1 MTQNAPVTT
10 SASTDSFNGPV
21 GPVAP
26 IAHAPKERLWTR
38 SYVQICLANFL
49 MCFAFY
55 TLVPT
60 LPFYLSEVFGA
71 GRTTIG
77 IILSCYTIAVLC
89 VRPFAGWIA
98 DTFARKPLY
107 VVAYFLFISFFVGYL
122 AAGTLLIFGLLRV
135 MHGLLFGMVTTTG
148 NTLVIDIMPS
158 SRRGEGLGYYGV
170 MNNLAMS
177 IGPMVGLF
185 ISSSGNYNL
194 IFYAA
199 LASGAIGLLFASS
212 VRAPRVVPKT
222 GNRGASL
229 DRFILRKGIPAALAM
244 LPMAIPWGMTM
255 TFIAM
260 HAREIGLTANTG
272 YFFTVMAAGLII
284 SRIGSGKRVDR
295 GEITQ
300 VIFQGMTIVFAG
312 IVCEAF
318 LGIAAG
324 YSLTAGYALYFA
336 AAFLIGFGYG
346 TIFPASNTLFVNL
359 APNDRRATANAT
371 YLTGWDVGIGAGMFF
386 GGRIAERWG
395 LSTIYWVDIAVVA
408 VAVVWFATFVI
419 PHFHRNKLR

>member
-1 MTQNAPVTT
+1 MKHNPHAT
-10 SASTDSFNGPV
+10 
-21 GPVAP
+21 
-26 IAHAPKERLWTR
+26 IEAPKERLWTR
-38 SYVQICLANFL
+38 SYVMICIANFL

-60 LPFYLSEVFGA
+60 LPFYLEEVFGA

-77 IILSCYTIAVLC
+77 IILSCYTVAVLC

-107 VVAYFLFISFFVGYL
+107 IAAYFLFISFFVGYL
-122 AAGTLLIFGLLRV
+122 AAGTLLVFGLLRV
-135 MHGLLFGMVTTTG
+135 AHGLMFGMVTTTG

-177 IGPMVGLF
+177 IGPMIGLF
-185 ISSSGNYNL
+185 VAHAHNYNA
-194 IFYAA
+194 IFYCA
-199 LASGAIGLLFASS
+199 LVSGGLGLVFASS

-229 DRFILRKGIPAALAM
+229 DRFILKKGLPACGAM

-260 HAREIGLTANTG
+260 HAEEVGLTANTG
-272 YFFTVMAAGLII
+272 YFFTVMAVGLII
-284 SRIGSGKRVDR
+284 SRIGSGRRVDR
-295 GEITQ
+295 GQITQ
-300 VIFQGMTIVFAG
+300 VILQGMLIVFVG

-318 LGIAAG
+318 LASAAARHIH
-324 YSLTAGYALYFA
+324 AGYALYFA
-336 AAFLIGFGYG
+336 AAFFIGFGYG

-371 YLTGWDVGIGAGMFF
+371 YLTGWDVGIGLGMFF

-395 LSTIYWVDIAVVA
+395 LGTIYQVNIAIA
-408 VAVVWFATFVI
+408 ALAIVWFAFYVT
-419 PHFHRNKLR
+419 PHFRRNRLR

>member
-1 MTQNAPVTT
+1 
-10 SASTDSFNGPV
+10 
-21 GPVAP
+21 
-26 IAHAPKERLWTR
+26 
-38 SYVQICLANFL
+38 

-60 LPFYLSEVFGA
+60 LPFYLQEVFGA
-71 GRTTIG
+71 GKTTIG
-77 IILSCYTIAVLC
+77 IILSIYTVAVLC

-107 VVAYFLFISFFVGYL
+107 IAAYFLFISFFVGYL

-135 MHGLLFGMVTTTG
+135 MHGIAFGMVTTTG

-177 IGPMVGLF
+177 VGPMIGLF
-185 ISSSGNYNL
+185 ISHSGSYNT
-194 IFYAA
+194 IFYTA
-199 LASGAIGLLFASS
+199 LASGGLGLLFASG
-212 VRAPRVVPKT
+212 VKAPRVIPKT
-222 GNRGASL
+222 SNKGVSL
-229 DRFILRKGIPAALAM
+229 DRFILRKGLPACGAM

-260 HAREIGLTANTG
+260 HAGEIGLTANTG
-272 YFFTVMAAGLII
+272 YFFTVMAVGLII

-295 GEITQ
+295 GQITQ
-300 VIFQGMTIVFAG
+300 VILQGMLIVFVG
-312 IVCEAF
+312 ILCEAF
-318 LGIAAG
+318 LAIAA
-324 YSLTAGYALYFA
+324 THHITMGYAVYFA
-336 AAFLIGFGYG
+336 AAFFIGFGYG

-371 YLTGWDVGIGAGMFF
+371 YLTGWDVGIGLGMFF
-386 GGRIAERWG
+386 GGRIAQRWG
-395 LSTIYWVDIAVVA
+395 LGAIYWVDIALA
-408 VAVVWFATFVI
+408 IFAILWFALYVT
-419 PHFHRNKLR
+419 PHFHRNRLR

>member
-1 MTQNAPVTT
+1 MNNRPAVTRE
-10 SASTDSFNGPV
+10 ASR
-21 GPVAP
+21 
-26 IAHAPKERLWTR
+26 ERLWTR
-38 SYVQICLANFL
+38 SFVQISIANFL

-60 LPFYLSEVFGA
+60 LPFYLEEVFSA
-71 GRTTIG
+71 DKRTIG

-107 VVAYFLFISFFVGYL
+107 ILAYFLFIGFFTGYL
-122 AAGTLLIFGLLRV
+122 VAGTMLVFGLLRF
-135 MHGLLFGMVTTTG
+135 MHGVLFGMVTTTG

-177 IGPMVGLF
+177 VGPMIGLF
-185 ISSSGNYNL
+185 VASANNYDA
-194 IFYAA
+194 IFYCA
-199 LASGAIGLLFASS
+199 LASGGLGLIFASS
-212 VRAPRVVPKT
+212 VKAPRVQPKT
-222 GNRGASL
+222 SNRGVSL
-229 DRFILRKGIPAALAM
+229 DRFFLRKGIPAAVAM
-244 LPMAIPWGMTM
+244 TPMAIPWGMTM

-260 HAREIGLTANTG
+260 HAGEVGLTTNTG
-272 YFFTVMAAGLII
+272 YFFTVMAVGLII

-295 GEITQ
+295 GQITQ
-300 VIFQGMTIVFAG
+300 VILQGMIIVFAG

-318 LGIAAG
+318 LEMAAG
-324 YSLTAGYALYFA
+324 WHLHAGYGLYFA
-336 AAFLIGFGYG
+336 AAFLTGFGYG

-371 YLTGWDVGIGAGMFF
+371 YLTGWDVGIGLGMFF
-386 GGRIAERWG
+386 GGRIADRWG
-395 LSTIYWVDIAVVA
+395 LGTIYWFDIAISA
-408 VAVVWFATFVI
+408 VAILWFALYVA

>member
-1 MTQNAPVTT
+1 MT
-10 SASTDSFNGPV
+10 SA
-21 GPVAP
+21 AP
-26 IAHAPKERLWTR
+26 TKERLWTR
-38 SYVQICLANFL
+38 SFIQICIANFL

-60 LPFYLSEVFGA
+60 LPFYLTEVFGA

-77 IILSCYTIAVLC
+77 IILSCYTVAVLC

-107 VVAYFLFISFFVGYL
+107 IFAYFLFISFFVGYL
-122 AAGTLLIFGLLRV
+122 AAGTLLIFGILRV
-135 MHGLLFGMVTTTG
+135 MHGLAFGMVTTTG

-177 IGPMVGLF
+177 VGPMVGLF
-185 ISSSGNYNL
+185 ISSSGNYNI

-199 LASGAIGLLFASS
+199 LISGGLGLIFATS
-212 VRAPRVVPKT
+212 VRAPVVQPKT
-222 GNRGASL
+222 ENRGVSL
-229 DRFILRKGIPAALAM
+229 DRFILRKGIPAAMGM

-260 HAREIGLTANTG
+260 YAGEIGLTANTG
-272 YFFTVMAAGLII
+272 YFFTVMAVGLII

-295 GEITQ
+295 GQITQ
-300 VIFQGMTIVFAG
+300 VIFQGMLIVFVG

-318 LGIAAG
+318 LASAAAWD
-324 YSLTAGYALYFA
+324 LTAGYVLYFA
-336 AAFLIGFGYG
+336 AAFFIGFGYG

-371 YLTGWDVGIGAGMFF
+371 YLTGWDVGIGLGMFF
-386 GGRIAERWG
+386 GGRIAEHWG
-395 LSTIYWVDIAVVA
+395 LGTIYMVDIAIVFVA
-408 VAVVWFATFVI
+408 ILWFRLYVT
-419 PHFHRNKLR
+419 PHFHKNKLR

>member
-1 MTQNAPVTT
+1 
-10 SASTDSFNGPV
+10 
-21 GPVAP
+21 
-26 IAHAPKERLWTR
+26 
-38 SYVQICLANFL
+38 

-71 GRTTIG
+71 GRTMIG
-77 IILSCYTIAVLC
+77 IILSCYTVAVLC

-107 VVAYFLFISFFVGYL
+107 IGAYFLFISFFVGYL

-177 IGPMVGLF
+177 VGPMVGLF
-185 ISSSGNYNL
+185 ISSSGNYDML
-194 IFYAA
+194 FYAA
-199 LASGAIGLLFASS
+199 LASGGLGLVFASS
-212 VRAPRVVPKT
+212 IRAPRVVPKT
-222 GNRGASL
+222 ENRGVSL
-229 DRFILRKGIPAALAM
+229 DRFILKKGLPACGAM

-260 HAREIGLTANTG
+260 HAGEVGLASNMG
-272 YFFTVMAAGLII
+272 QYFFTVMAVGLII

-295 GEITQ
+295 GQITQ
-300 VIFQGMTIVFAG
+300 VILQGMLIVFVG

-318 LGIAAG
+318 LATAAAWN
-324 YSLTAGYALYFA
+324 LTAGYVVYFA
-336 AAFLIGFGYG
+336 AAFFIGFGYG
-346 TIFPASNTLFVNL
+346 TIFPATNTLFVNL

-371 YLTGWDVGIGAGMFF
+371 YLTGWDVGIGSGMFF
-386 GGRIAERWG
+386 GGRIADRWG
-395 LSTIYWVDIAVVA
+395 LGTIYWVDIFVVLFA
-408 VAVVWFATFVI
+408 IVWFAFYVR
-419 PHFHRNKLR
+419 PHFEKNRLR

>member
-1 MTQNAPVTT
+1 MTQNI
-10 SASTDSFNGPV
+10 SSTGPSE
-21 GPVAP
+21 
-26 IAHAPKERLWTR
+26 ERLWTR
-38 SYVQICLANFL
+38 SYVQLCIANFL

-60 LPFYLSEVFGA
+60 LPFYLEEVFGA
-71 GRTTIG
+71 GKTTIG
-77 IILSCYTIAVLC
+77 IILSIYTVAVLC

-98 DTFARKPLY
+98 DTFERKPLY
-107 VVAYFLFISFFVGYL
+107 ILAYFLFISFFTGYL
-122 AAGTLLIFGLLRV
+122 AAGTLLVFGLLRV

-177 IGPMVGLF
+177 VGPMIGLF
-185 ISSSGNYNL
+185 ISHSGNYDA

-199 LASGAIGLLFASS
+199 LLSGGLGLVFASG
-212 VRAPRVVPKT
+212 VKAPRVMPKT
-222 GNRGASL
+222 SNRGVSL
-229 DRFILRKGIPAALAM
+229 DRFILRKGIPAAAAM

-260 HAREIGLTANTG
+260 HAGEVGLTANTG

-295 GEITQ
+295 GQITQ
-300 VIFQGMTIVFAG
+300 VIVQGMTIVFVG

-318 LGIAAG
+318 LAMAAAWHIHVG
-324 YSLTAGYALYFA
+324 YVVYFA

-371 YLTGWDVGIGAGMFF
+371 YLTGWDVGIGLGMFF

-395 LSTIYWVDIAVVA
+395 LSTIYWVDIAIVA
-408 VAVVWFATFVI
+408 FAVLWFRAYVT
-419 PHFHRNKLR
+419 PHFHKNKLR

>member
-1 MTQNAPVTT
+1 MNNQPAVIDEAPR
-10 SASTDSFNGPV
+10 
-21 GPVAP
+21 
-26 IAHAPKERLWTR
+26 ERLWTR
-38 SYVQICLANFL
+38 SFVQICIANFL

-60 LPFYLSEVFGA
+60 LPFYLEEVFGA

-77 IILSCYTIAVLC
+77 IILSCYTVAVLC

-107 VVAYFLFISFFVGYL
+107 IVAYFLFIAFFTGYL
-122 AAGTLLIFGLLRV
+122 VAGTLLVFGLLRV
-135 MHGLLFGMVTTTG
+135 AHGVLFGMVTTTG

-177 IGPMVGLF
+177 VGPMIGLF
-185 ISSSGNYNL
+185 VAAAHNYDA
-194 IFYAA
+194 IFYCA
-199 LASGAIGLLFASS
+199 LASGGLGLIFAGS
-212 VRAPRVVPKT
+212 VKAPRVQPKT
-222 GNRGASL
+222 SNRGVSL
-229 DRFILRKGIPAALAM
+229 DRFFLRKGIPAAIAM
-244 LPMAIPWGMTM
+244 IPMAIPWGMTM

-260 HAREIGLTANTG
+260 HAGEVGLTANTA
-272 YFFTVMAAGLII
+272 YFFTVMAVGLII

-295 GEITQ
+295 GQITQ
-300 VIFQGMTIVFAG
+300 VILQGMIIVFVG

-318 LGIAAG
+318 LEMAAG
-324 YSLTAGYALYFA
+324 WHLHAGYALYFA

-346 TIFPASNTLFVNL
+346 TIFPASNTLFVDL

-371 YLTGWDVGIGAGMFF
+371 YLTGWDVGIGLGMFF
-386 GGRIAERWG
+386 GGRIADRWG
-395 LSTIYWVDIAVVA
+395 LGTIYWFDIAISA
-408 VAVVWFATFVI
+408 VAIVWFAACVA

>member
-1 MTQNAPVTT
+1 MRERDTT
-10 SASTDSFNGPV
+10 AV
-21 GPVAP
+21 E
-26 IAHAPKERLWTR
+26 APKERLWTR
-38 SYVQICLANFL
+38 SFVHICIANFL

-77 IILSCYTIAVLC
+77 IILSCYTVAVLC

-107 VVAYFLFISFFVGYL
+107 ILAYFLFIAFFTGYL
-122 AAGTLLIFGLLRV
+122 VAGTLLVFGLLRV

-158 SRRGEGLGYYGV
+158 SRRGEGVGFYGV

-177 IGPMVGLF
+177 VGPMIGLF
-185 ISSSGNYNL
+185 ISQGGNYDI
-194 IFYAA
+194 IFYCA
-199 LASGAIGLLFASS
+199 LVSGGIGLLFASM
-212 VRAPRVVPKT
+212 VKAPRVQPKT
-222 GNRGASL
+222 SNRGISL
-229 DRFILRKGIPAALAM
+229 DRFFLRKGIPAALAM

-260 HAREIGLTANTG
+260 HASELGLTANTG
-272 YFFTVMAAGLII
+272 YFFTVMAAGLIV
-284 SRIGSGKRVDR
+284 SRIGSGRKVDR

-300 VIFQGMTIVFAG
+300 TILRGMIIVFAG
-312 IVCEAF
+312 IVGEAF
-318 LGIAAG
+318 LASATDFHINLG
-324 YSLTAGYALYFA
+324 YGVYFV
-336 AAFLIGFGYG
+336 AAFLIGYGYG
-346 TIFPASNTLFVNL
+346 TMFPANNILFVNL
-359 APNDRRATANAT
+359 ASNDRRATANAT
-371 YLTGWDVGIGAGMFF
+371 YLTGWDVGIGLGMFF
-386 GGRIAERWG
+386 GGRIADRWG
-395 LSTIYWVDIAVVA
+395 FGTIYWVDIAIAA
-408 VAVVWFATFVI
+408 VAIVWFAVYVT

>member
-1 MTQNAPVTT
+1 MRERALSPDEAPR
-10 SASTDSFNGPV
+10 
-21 GPVAP
+21 
-26 IAHAPKERLWTR
+26 ERLWTR
-38 SYVQICLANFL
+38 SYVLVCVANFL

-60 LPFYLSEVFGA
+60 LPFYLEEVFGA

-77 IILSCYTIAVLC
+77 IILSCYTVAVLC

-107 VVAYFLFISFFVGYL
+107 IAAYFLFTSFFVGYL
-122 AAGTLLIFGLLRV
+122 AAGTLLVFGLLRV
-135 MHGLLFGMVTTTG
+135 MHGLTTTG

-177 IGPMVGLF
+177 VGPMAGLF
-185 ISSSGNYNL
+185 ISSSGNYDI

-199 LASGAIGLLFASS
+199 IISGSLGLLFASS
-212 VRAPRVVPKT
+212 VKVERKVPKT
-222 GNRGASL
+222 VNKGWSL
-229 DRFILRKGIPAALAM
+229 DRFILKKGLPAAGSMM
-244 LPMAIPWGMTM
+244 LFSIPWGMTM

-260 HAREIGLTANTG
+260 HAEELGLVTNTG

-295 GEITQ
+295 GQITQ
-300 VIFQGMTIVFAG
+300 VIMQGMLIVLVG

-318 LGIAAG
+318 LGQVAAR
-324 YSLTAGYALYFA
+324 SLTGAYVLYFA
-336 AAFLIGFGYG
+336 AALFIGFGYG

-371 YLTGWDVGIGAGMFF
+371 YLTGWDVGIGLGMFF
-386 GGRIAERWG
+386 GGRIAEKWG
-395 LSTIYWVDIAVVA
+395 LGTIYWVDIALAVVA
-408 VAVVWFATFVI
+408 IVWFGIYVA

>member
-1 MTQNAPVTT
+1 
-10 SASTDSFNGPV
+10 
-21 GPVAP
+21 
-26 IAHAPKERLWTR
+26 
-38 SYVQICLANFL
+38 

-60 LPFYLSEVFGA
+60 LPFYLEEVFGA
-71 GRTTIG
+71 GKTMIG
-77 IILSCYTIAVLC
+77 IILSCYTVAVLC

-98 DTFARKPLY
+98 DTFARRPLY
-107 VVAYFLFISFFVGYL
+107 ILAYFLFISFFVGYL
-122 AAGTLLIFGLLRV
+122 VAGTLLVFGLLRV
-135 MHGLLFGMVTTTG
+135 VHGLLFGMVTTTG

-177 IGPMVGLF
+177 IGPMIGLF
-185 ISSSGNYNL
+185 IAHGGNYNAIFYVALVSGGLGL
-194 IFYAA
+194 IF
-199 LASGAIGLLFASS
+199 ASR
-212 VRAPRVVPKT
+212 VQAPRVVPKT
-222 GNRGASL
+222 SNQGVSL
-229 DRFILRKGIPAALAM
+229 DRFILRKGIPAAGAM

-260 HAREIGLTANTG
+260 HAGDLGLTTNTG
-272 YFFTVMAAGLII
+272 YFFTVMALGLII

-295 GEITQ
+295 GQITQ
-300 VIFQGMTIVFAG
+300 VILQGMIIVFAG

-318 LGIAAG
+318 LAMAVAHN
-324 YSLTAGYALYFA
+324 LHLGYAVYFA
-336 AAFLIGFGYG
+336 AAFFIGFGYG

-371 YLTGWDVGIGAGMFF
+371 YLTGWDVGIGLGMFF
-386 GGRIAERWG
+386 GGRIAEHWG
-395 LSTIYWVDIAVVA
+395 FVTIYWVDIAISA
-408 VAVVWFATFVI
+408 VAILWVALYVA

>member
-1 MTQNAPVTT
+1 MT
-10 SASTDSFNGPV
+10 SA
-21 GPVAP
+21 
-26 IAHAPKERLWTR
+26 APKERLWTR
-38 SYVQICLANFL
+38 SFVQICIANFL

-60 LPFYLSEVFGA
+60 LPFYLTEVFGA
-71 GRTTIG
+71 DGTMIG
-77 IILSCYTIAVLC
+77 IILSCYTLAVLC

-107 VVAYFLFISFFVGYL
+107 VAAYFLFISFFVGYL

-177 IGPMVGLF
+177 VGPMVGLF
-185 ISSSGNYNL
+185 ISSSGNYDI

-199 LASGAIGLLFASS
+199 LISGGIGLVFASS
-212 VRAPRVVPKT
+212 VMAPRVVPKT
-222 GNRGASL
+222 VNRGVSL

-260 HAREIGLTANTG
+260 HAGEVGLTANTG
-272 YFFTVMAAGLII
+272 YFFTVMATGLII

-295 GEITQ
+295 GQITQ
-300 VIFQGMTIVFAG
+300 VILQGMLIVFVG

-318 LGIAAG
+318 LKIAAG
-324 YSLTAGYALYFA
+324 HSVTAGYIVYFA
-336 AAFLIGFGYG
+336 AAFFIGFGYG

-386 GGRIAERWG
+386 GGRISERWG
-395 LSTIYWVDIAVVA
+395 LATIYWIDIVVVA
-408 VAVVWFATFVI
+408 LAILWFAFYVR
-419 PHFHRNKLR
+419 PHFARNKLR

>member
-1 MTQNAPVTT
+1 MGNARSV
-10 SASTDSFNGPV
+10 SE
-21 GPVAP
+21 AP
-26 IAHAPKERLWTR
+26 AERLWTR
-38 SYVQICLANFL
+38 SYVLICIANFL

-60 LPFYLSEVFGA
+60 LPFYLEEVFGA

-77 IILSCYTIAVLC
+77 ITLSCYTVAVLC

-107 VVAYFLFISFFVGYL
+107 IVAYFLFISFFVGYL
-122 AAGTLLIFGLLRV
+122 VAGTLFIFGLLRV
-135 MHGLLFGMVTTTG
+135 MHGFCFGMVTTTG

-177 IGPMVGLF
+177 IGPMAGLF
-185 ISSSGNYNL
+185 LSSSGNYNV

-199 LASGAIGLLFASS
+199 LISGGLGLAFASS
-212 VRAPRVVPKT
+212 VKVERKVPKT
-222 GNRGASL
+222 DNKGISL
-229 DRFILRKGIPAALAM
+229 DRFFLRKGLPAAGAM
-244 LPMAIPWGMTM
+244 MLFSIPWGMTM

-260 HAREIGLTANTG
+260 HAGELGLTANTG
-272 YFFTVMAAGLII
+272 YFFTVMAVGLIV

-295 GEITQ
+295 GQITQ
-300 VIFQGMTIVFAG
+300 VIMQGMLIVFVG
-312 IVCEAF
+312 IVCEA
-318 LGIAAG
+318 LLQPVAVHSVRGA
-324 YSLTAGYALYFA
+324 YALYFA
-336 AAFLIGFGYG
+336 AALFIGFGYG

-371 YLTGWDVGIGAGMFF
+371 YLTGWDVGIGLGMFF
-386 GGRIAERWG
+386 GGRIAEKWG
-395 LSTIYWVDIAVVA
+395 LGTIYWVDIALAA
-408 VAVVWFATFVI
+408 VAIVWFGLYVG

>member
-1 MTQNAPVTT
+1 MERKTVYEEAPR
-10 SASTDSFNGPV
+10 
-21 GPVAP
+21 
-26 IAHAPKERLWTR
+26 ERLWTG
-38 SYVQICLANFL
+38 SYLMICIANFL
-49 MCFAFY
+49 ICFAFY

-60 LPFYLSEVFGA
+60 LPFYLQEVFGA

-77 IILSCYTIAVLC
+77 IILSCYTVAVLC

-107 VVAYFLFISFFVGYL
+107 VIAYFLFVSLFVGYL
-122 AAGTLLIFGLLRV
+122 VAGTLLVFGLLRV
-135 MHGLLFGMVTTTG
+135 MHGLTFGMVTTTG

-177 IGPMVGLF
+177 IGPMTGLF
-185 ISSSGNYNL
+185 ISSSGNYDT
-194 IFYAA
+194 IFWTSII
-199 LASGAIGLLFASS
+199 SGAVGLVFASL
-212 VRAPRVVPKT
+212 VKVERKVPKT
-222 GNRGASL
+222 TSRALSL
-229 DRFILRKGIPAALAM
+229 DRFILKRGLPAAGAM
-244 LPMAIPWGMTM
+244 LLFAIPWGMTM

-260 HAREIGLTANTG
+260 HAGELGLVANTG

-295 GEITQ
+295 GQITQ
-300 VIFQGMTIVFAG
+300 VIFQGMLIVFVG

-318 LGIAAG
+318 LGLTAAWDIR
-324 YSLTAGYALYFA
+324 AGYALYFA

-371 YLTGWDVGIGAGMFF
+371 YLTGWDVGIGSGMFF
-386 GGRIAERWG
+386 GGRIAEHSG
-395 LSTIYWVDIAVVA
+395 LGTIYWVDIAIAA
-408 VAVVWFATFVI
+408 VAIVWFGLYVI
-419 PHFHRNKLR
+419 PHFRKYRLR

>member
-1 MTQNAPVTT
+1 MTDLHPQPVE
-10 SASTDSFNGPV
+10 V
-21 GPVAP
+21 
-26 IAHAPKERLWTR
+26 PKERLWTR
-38 SYVQICLANFL
+38 SYVLICIANFM

-60 LPFYLSEVFGA
+60 LPFYLGDVFGA

-77 IILSCYTIAVLC
+77 VILSCYTVAVLC

-107 VVAYFLFISFFVGYL
+107 VAAYFLFISFFVGYL
-122 AAGTLLIFGLLRV
+122 AAGTLLLFGLLRV
-135 MHGLLFGMVTTTG
+135 MHGVMFGLVTTTG

-185 ISSSGNYNL
+185 VMTSGNYDV
-194 IFYAA
+194 IFYSA
-199 LASGAIGLLFASS
+199 LASGGIGMIFASS
-212 VRAPRVVPKT
+212 IKAPRVVPKT
-222 GNRGASL
+222 SNQAVST
-229 DRFILRKGIPAALAM
+229 DRFILKKGLPACGAM

-260 HAREIGLTANTG
+260 HAGELGLTANTG

-295 GEITQ
+295 GQITQ
-300 VIFQGMTIVFAG
+300 VITQGMLIVFVG

-318 LGIAAG
+318 LGVAAG
-324 YSLTAGYALYFA
+324 YNLTAGYALYFA
-336 AAFLIGFGYG
+336 AAFFIGFGFG

-371 YLTGWDVGIGAGMFF
+371 YLTGWDVGIGLGMFF

-395 LSTIYWVDIAVVA
+395 LSTIYWVDIALA
-408 VAVVWFATFVI
+408 AFALLWFTLYVT
-419 PHFHRNKLR
+419 PHFQRHRLR

>member
-1 MTQNAPVTT
+1 MTHKGTQTLEAPR
-10 SASTDSFNGPV
+10 
-21 GPVAP
+21 
-26 IAHAPKERLWTR
+26 ERLWTR
-38 SYVQICLANFL
+38 SYVLICIANFL

-60 LPFYLSEVFGA
+60 LPFYLEEVFGA

-77 IILSCYTIAVLC
+77 IILSCYTVAVLC

-98 DTFARKPLY
+98 DTFQRKPLY
-107 VVAYFLFISFFVGYL
+107 LLAYFLFISIFTGYL
-122 AAGTLLIFGLLRV
+122 AAGTLLVFGLLRV
-135 MHGLLFGMVTTTG
+135 MHGVMFGMVTTTG

-177 IGPMVGLF
+177 IGPMIGLF
-185 ISSSGNYNL
+185 ISHSGNYDT
-194 IFYAA
+194 IFYCA
-199 LASGAIGLLFASS
+199 LASGGVGLIFAAS
-212 VRAPRVVPKT
+212 VKAPRVQPKT
-222 GNRGASL
+222 SNRGVSL

-260 HAREIGLTANTG
+260 HAGELGLTANTG
-272 YFFTVMAAGLII
+272 YFFTVMAVGLII

-300 VIFQGMTIVFAG
+300 VILQGMSIVFVG

-318 LGIAAG
+318 LAMAAG
-324 YSLTAGYALYFA
+324 WNIHAGYALYFA
-336 AAFLIGFGYG
+336 AAFFIGFGYG
-346 TIFPASNTLFVNL
+346 TIFPASNTMFVNL

-371 YLTGWDVGIGAGMFF
+371 YLTGWDVGIGLGMYF

-395 LSTIYWVDIAVVA
+395 LGTIYWFDIAIA
-408 VAVVWFATFVI
+408 AIAIVWFAAYVA